1 MNRVLI
7 VDDDPAIVAG
17 LTSYFELEDFE
28 TAGAFDCETAEELLQ
43 SEHFPIVLAD
53 LRLQTEEDG
62 LRLIEAVRQ
71 LSPRSR
77 IATLTAYA
85 DAATER
91 KVLELGS
98 SMVLRKP
105 IEADE
110 LVAIVREMLDDIRHV
125 EAELAAHGID
135 DVTTVYETAS
145 RVLHAIAL
153 RRYNIGRDD
162 AEELVQQAWLLYLE
176 RKQMIREPRAW
187 LAATVVNLC
196 RRSIQSVCRDRARIA
211 PHVAESALPADD
223 ARLVVHQAL
232 AKLDDRSRRLCELI
246 GLEGWSY
253 DEVSSELGIPLGS
266 VGPLFIRA
274 KAKLRGAIAAN

>member
-17 LTSYFELEDFE
+17 LTSYFELENFE
-28 TAGAFDCETAEELLQ
+28 TAGALDLSAAEELLQ
-43 SEHFPIVLAD
+43 SEHFAIVLAD
-53 LRLQTEEDG
+53 LRLQTDSDG
-62 LRLIEAVRQ
+62 FRLIEAVRE
-71 LSPRSR
+71 LSPRTR

-85 DAATER
+85 DAAMEK

-105 IEADE
+105 MEAAQ
-110 LVAIVREMLDDIRHV
+110 LVAIVREMLADIEHV
-125 EAELAAHGID
+125 EETLAAHGID
-135 DVTTVYETAS
+135 DVTTVYDTAS

-153 RRYNIGRDD
+153 RRYHLCAED
-162 AEELVQQAWLLYLE
+162 AEELVQQAWVLYLE

-196 RRSIQSVCRDRARIA
+196 RRTIQGFCRDRARA
-211 PHVAESALPADD
+211 VPHLCDYTIPVDD
-223 ARLVVHQAL
+223 ARLVVQQAL

-253 DEVSSELGIPLGS
+253 DEVSAELGIPVGS
-266 VGPLFIRA
+266 IGPLYIRA
-274 KAKLRGAIAAN
+274 KAKLRGAILDN